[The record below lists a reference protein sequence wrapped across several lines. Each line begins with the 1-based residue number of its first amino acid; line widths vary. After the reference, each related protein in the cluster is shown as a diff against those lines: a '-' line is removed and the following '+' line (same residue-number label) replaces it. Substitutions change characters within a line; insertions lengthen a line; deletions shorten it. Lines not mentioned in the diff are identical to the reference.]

1 MPKVSVLTPIYNT
14 DPEHLRTMIES
25 ILNQTFAD
33 FEFIIL
39 NDSPENT
46 GLDEIVADY
55 KDSRIR
61 YIKNEVNLGISASR
75 NKLMTLSEGE
85 YLAIFDHDDISM
97 PNRLEREVEYLDEH
111 PEVGVCSCNAREI
124 PANKPMINPQNNSEI
139 KRLLVDHCVMVHSG
153 SMLRKSILIENNI
166 RWEANY
172 SPSEDYMLWIRL
184 MGVTMF
190 HNIQEELICYRNFD
204 GNTTSRQKEKMVDKT
219 MLIRS
224 VAQRTYPSFFV
235 ENCRKSWV
243 NLFGILPI
251 VKIKKYSTVSKYYL
265 FGCILI
271 ASIKG

>member
-1 MPKVSVLTPIYNT
+1 
-14 DPEHLRTMIES
+14 
-25 ILNQTFAD
+25 
-33 FEFIIL
+33 
-39 NDSPENT
+39 
-46 GLDEIVADY
+46 
-55 KDSRIR
+55 
-61 YIKNEVNLGISASR
+61 
-75 NKLMTLSEGE
+75 
-85 YLAIFDHDDISM
+85 
-97 PNRLEREVEYLDEH
+97 
-111 PEVGVCSCNAREI
+111 
-124 PANKPMINPQNNSEI
+124 MINPQNNSEI

-153 SMLRKSILIENNI
+153 SMLRKSNLIENNI

-251 VKIKKYSTVSKYYL
+251 VKVKKYSTVSKYYL
-265 FGCILI
+265 FGFILI